1 MMNDRGAT
9 RRAIL
14 KSALSATALTL
25 SGMVGT
31 TSPSQ
36 ASNGALQPAERDAIS
51 AVADE
56 YMAMFNI
63 PGLSVAIG
71 KDGEIVYAEGFGVVS
86 PTLETRVNPSHLFRI
101 ASITKPITSVSIF
114 SLVEQGRLRLADRV
128 FGEHGILSE
137 YQLPANDQFMGEI
150 TVDHLLTHTVGGWD
164 NTKNDPMFA
173 HEEMEHRH
181 LIAWTLENLPLSQ
194 QPGTRYAY
202 SNFGYCL
209 LGRVIE
215 KITGQ
220 SYADYIRESV
230 LEPSQIQG
238 MRIAGN
244 SLQDRVDGEVI
255 YHRQEGDRSPYG
267 MNVARMDSHGGW
279 LARPRD
285 LVRFINHVYGTA
297 QDPAIM
303 KAETVLTMTTPPAV
317 HHGYARGWFV
327 TGPNRW
333 HGGSLPGTSAIMV
346 HTPSGLCWAALANSR
361 DRFSKSVLG
370 LDRAVWNMVRKV
382 KAWDAAITSCTHE
395 NGWCTR
401 L

>member
-1 MMNDRGAT
+1 MNERGVT

-14 KSALSATALTL
+14 KSAWSATTLALP
-25 SGMVGT
+25 GMVGT

-36 ASNGALQPAERDAIS
+36 ASNGPPQPEECDAIS
-51 AVADE
+51 DVAYA
-56 YMAMFNI
+56 YMAKFNI
-63 PGLSVAIG
+63 PGLSLAIA

-86 PTLETRVNPSHLFRI
+86 PLLETRVNPSHVFRI
-101 ASITKPITSVSIF
+101 ASISKPITAVGIF
-114 SLVEQGRLRLADRV
+114 TLVEQGRLSPTDRV

-137 YQLPANDQFMGEI
+137 YQLPANGQFIGAI

-173 HEEMEHRH
+173 HQDMDHQH

-194 QPGTRYAY
+194 HPGTRYAY

-220 SYADYIRESV
+220 SYANYVRQSV
-230 LEPSQIQG
+230 LDPSQIQG

-244 SLQDRVDGEVI
+244 SLLDRADGEVI
-255 YHRQEGDRSPYG
+255 YHRQEGDRLPYG

-279 LARPRD
+279 LASPRD
-285 LVRFINHVYGTA
+285 LVRFINHVYGTV
-297 QDPAIM
+297 QNPAIL
-303 KAETVLTMTTPPAV
+303 KAETVLTMITPPAV
-317 HHGYARGWFV
+317 HHDYAKGWFV

-361 DRFSKSVLG
+361 DRFSESFLG

-382 KAWDAAITSCTHE
+382 KAWDAAITACTHE